1 MGDGAVGVEVSE
13 SPAGAGSAVYTSP
26 GAPPPG
32 SGQGSKDVRPCSS
45 CSDYVDKRAPLP

>member
-1 MGDGAVGVEVSE
+1 MGVEVSE